1 VRLQR
6 QIGYTNA
13 LEMLLTA
20 RGYTATEAKEIG
32 LIGHVV
38 PDGQALAKAME
49 LADMIA
55 ANGPLAVEAILKS
68 VQETAAMSEED
79 GLKREFEIGWPI
91 FSTNDSKEGP
101 RAFAEKRSPNWTRT

>member
-1 VRLQR
+1 
-6 QIGYTNA
+6 
-13 LEMLLTA
+13 MLLTA
-20 RGYTATEAKEIG
+20 RAYTADEAQQIG

-38 PDGQALAKAME
+38 PDGQALSKAHE
-49 LADMIA
+49 LADLIC

-68 VQETAAMSEED
+68 VQETAGLDETE

-101 RAFAEKRSPNWTRT
+101 RAFAEKRPPEWTRT